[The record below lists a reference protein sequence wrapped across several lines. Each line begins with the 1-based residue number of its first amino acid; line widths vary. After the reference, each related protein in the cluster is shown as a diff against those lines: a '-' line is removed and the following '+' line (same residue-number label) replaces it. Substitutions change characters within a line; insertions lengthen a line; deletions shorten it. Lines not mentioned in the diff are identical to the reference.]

1 MQITRRSPFS
11 GKVNTLDINVTQ
23 EQLDRWEAGELIQNA
38 MPNVSPEHREF
49 IMTGISPTEWEDTFG
64 GAK

>member
-11 GKVNTLDINVTQ
+11 GKINTLDINVTQ
-23 EQLDRWEAGELIQNA
+23 AQLDRWEAGELIQNA